1 MLLIADVELTS
12 MGALLT
18 QNPIDLGPLT
28 APITLFASVGV
39 INAIN
44 MSDRIDGLSGV
55 CVSISLG
62 FIALLSFSTGSFVT
76 GSFCLVTICSMAAFL
91 LQNFRRLWHKKALVY
106 LGDAGSTMLRF
117 ILAWLLISS
126 TPGAPP
132 SFEPVYALW
141 FIAIPLFDTV
151 NLIINRPLRENSTFS
166 PGHDHL
172 HHTLL
177 TRGLSVKQVIFLI
190 LFLSLLCGGIGLLGI
205 SLGASQSLMFQ
216 IFIAV
221 FSIYFLFSD
230 RVSQKPA
237 TYVAQS

>member
-18 QNPIDLGPLT
+18 QNPFDLGPLA

-132 SFEPVYALW
+132 SFGPVYALW
-141 FIAIPLFDTV
+141 FLAIPLFDTV

-172 HHTLL
+172 HHTAIDSRVVGETGDIFDSISIFALRWNWPTWYFPRRQSIIDVSNFHRCVQHLL
-177 TRGLSVKQVIFLI
+177 PVL
-190 LFLSLLCGGIGLLGI
+190 
-205 SLGASQSLMFQ
+205 
-216 IFIAV
+216 
-221 FSIYFLFSD
+221 
-230 RVSQKPA
+230 
-237 TYVAQS
+237 